1 METITKKFLGNFQVL
16 SVEGTLLFR
25 TNKKRIDWYLK
36 RGLAKEISADTIQL
50 NFKTNGD
57 GNASDPDYYNEVREN
72 KCVKCGTDKHLT
84 RHHIVPSKFRRHFPL
99 SYKDRSSFDIVIL
112 CANCHEDIEKLM
124 YPLEKQYL
132 RLAGKLID
140 ENNQIIKRN
149 KQRKRLLALREKI
162 TRSDL
167 DKNIMLGAFQ
177 TFFENPDMTLQDAL
191 EAPVELEEEIDL
203 YKEVITKVNLED
215 FIIDWRKNF
224 IRIAEYP
231 YLSPKWAEAVEYIR
245 KI

>member
-25 TNKKRIDWYLK
+25 TNKKRVDWYMK

-50 NFKTNGD
+50 NFQTNGD
-57 GNASDPDYYNEVREN
+57 GNASDPEYYNEIREN
-72 KCVKCGTDKHLT
+72 KCVKCGTEEHLT

-112 CANCHEDIEKLM
+112 CSHCHEDIEKLM
-124 YPLEKQYL
+124 YPLEKRYL
-132 RLAGKLID
+132 KLAGKLID

-149 KQRKRLLALREKI
+149 KQRKRLISLREKK
-162 TRSDL
+162 L
-167 DKNIMLGAFQ
+167 DYLGAFQ
-177 TFFENPDMTLQDAL
+177 TFFQNPDMSLKDAL
-191 EAPVELEEEIDL
+191 EAPIELEEEIDL
-203 YKEVITKVNLED
+203 YKEVIDKVNLED
-215 FIIDWRKNF
+215 FIINWRKNF

-231 YLSPKWAEAVEYIR
+231 YLSPKWAEAVNYIR